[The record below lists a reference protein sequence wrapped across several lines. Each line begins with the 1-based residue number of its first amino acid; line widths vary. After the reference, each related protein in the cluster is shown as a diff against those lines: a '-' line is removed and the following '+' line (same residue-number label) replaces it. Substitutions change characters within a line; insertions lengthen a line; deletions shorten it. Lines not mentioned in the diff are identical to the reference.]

1 MESLRVKGEKLKQL
15 PGAEDEKNDGTD
27 TTYRSSLSLEK
38 NASKDEV
45 LSRLSSVSLQH
56 IAAHGRAETGE
67 ILLSPNLGSCQRPK
81 EKDFLLTMADVLN
94 AKLNAKLVVL
104 AAVTV
109 GEGRSKL
116 KAWLVLH
123 VPF

>member
-67 ILLSPNLGSCQRPK
+67 ILLSPNLGSCERPK

>member
-1 MESLRVKGEKLKQL
+1 MK
-15 PGAEDEKNDGTD
+15 KNDGTD

-104 AAVTV
+104 AALTV

>member
-1 MESLRVKGEKLKQL
+1 MENLRVKGRKLKQL
-15 PGAEDEKNDGTD
+15 PSAEDEVKMMGQILQIEPL
-27 TTYRSSLSLEK
+27 TTE

-45 LSRLSSVSLQH
+45 LSRLNSVSLVNV
-56 IAAHGRAETGE
+56 AAHGRAETGE

-81 EKDFLLTMADVLN
+81 EKDFLLTIADVLY

-109 GEGRSKL
+109 DEGSSKL
-116 KAWLVLH
+116 KAWLVWH
-123 VPF
+123 VPI